1 MIRTLT
7 LTMALLLS
15 SVIPALVPSAAALES
30 EELGEH
36 AHEVVRRVTTKVM
49 EKIDNNRHLYESDK
63 ARFYWELEDVLGPMV
78 DFRRLTRKI
87 MGNYYFEAT
96 KEQRIRFA
104 RAFKRS
110 LLSSYAT
117 GLIEFT
123 DYEVRMLPPRDD
135 FEHTSSNT
143 LVDLEVVTP
152 SGKVFPITQSM
163 YYDLS
168 SYSWK
173 AQNVVVNGINVGQLF
188 NEQFAQLV
196 EQKDGNIGAAIEQW
210 IEDLQEQGR
219 ELRKRAIVNG

>member
-1 MIRTLT
+1 MIR
-7 LTMALLLS
+7 LLLLLM
-15 SVIPALVPSAAALES
+15 VLLAPGVQALES

-36 AHEVVRRVTTKVM
+36 AHEVVRRVTTKVL
-49 EKIDNNRHLYESDK
+49 EKINTNRDLYESDK

-87 MGNYYFEAT
+87 MGRYYFDAS
-96 KEQRIRFA
+96 KEQRQRFA

-123 DYEVRMLPPRDD
+123 DYEVRMLPPRKD

-143 LVDLEVVTP
+143 LVDLEVITP
-152 SGKVFPITQSM
+152 SGRVFPITQSM

-168 SYSWK
+168 SYAWK
-173 AQNVVVNGINVGQLF
+173 AQNVIVNGINIGQLF
-188 NEQFAQLV
+188 NEQFVQLV
-196 EQKDGNIGAAIEQW
+196 EDNNGNIGAAIDQW
-210 IEDLQEQGR
+210 IENLQEQGR
-219 ELRKRAIVNG
+219 ELRKRSVVSGAQ

>member
-1 MIRTLT
+1 MTKTLT
-7 LTMALLLS
+7 AMLALLLLALT
-15 SVIPALVPSAAALES
+15 PAPATALDS

-36 AHEVVRRVTTKVM
+36 AYEVVKRVTNQVM
-49 EKIDNNRHLYESDK
+49 ERINQNRNIYESDK

-87 MGNYYFEAT
+87 MGRYYFDAS

-110 LLSSYAT
+110 LLGSYAT

-123 DYEVRMLPPRDD
+123 DYEVRMLPPRKD
-135 FEHTSSNT
+135 FEHSSDNT

-152 SGKVFPITQSM
+152 SGRVFPITQSM

-173 AQNVVVNGINVGQLF
+173 AQNVIVNGINVGQLF
-188 NEQFAQLV
+188 NEQFAALV
-196 EQKDGNIGAAIEQW
+196 EKNNGNIGAAIDQW
-210 IEDLQEQGR
+210 IDDLQEQGR
-219 ELRKRAIVNG
+219 ELRKRPS

>member
-1 MIRTLT
+1 MIRIITLA
-7 LTMALLLS
+7 MALMLSLLAPVS
-15 SVIPALVPSAAALES
+15 QALES
-30 EELGEH
+30 DELGEH
-36 AHEVVRRVTTKVM
+36 AHEVVRRVTTQVM
-49 EKIDNNRHLYESDK
+49 ERIDNNRHLYESDK

-87 MGNYYFEAT
+87 MGKHYFKAT
-96 KEQRIRFA
+96 KQQRIRFA

-143 LVDLEVVTP
+143 LVDLEVITP

-196 EQKDGNIGAAIEQW
+196 NDNDGNIGAAIEQW
-210 IEDLQEQGR
+210 IENLQEQGR
-219 ELRKRAIVNG
+219 ELRQRAVIQGT